1 MTRRMA
7 TKALCVGLL
16 AASFAFAQACAADGN
31 LQAGASELSSSQKA
45 VSPAAPTGRQSLVS
59 QDPKRAD
66 FLGEPVSQNAQR
78 LADWVADSGDNHGL
92 PFVIVDKVDAK
103 VFVFDKEGQLGGA
116 TPALVGLTRGD
127 DTVPG
132 ISGRKLSS
140 IRPNE
145 RITPAGRF
153 VAALDYN
160 SGGQRI
166 LWVDYDAGI
175 ALHPVVTTNP
185 KENRLQRLA
194 TPTPLD
200 NRISYGCINVS
211 AKFFQSVVMPAF
223 TGTDGVVYISPEVH
237 SIHEV
242 FPTYYEVAP
251 HSPSQILD
259 SHTPAL

>member
-1 MTRRMA
+1 MHVQAMV
-7 TKALCVGLL
+7 TKAFCVGLL
-16 AASFAFAQACAADGN
+16 AASFAFTQARAAED
-31 LQAGASELSSSQKA
+31 LQVGTSDLSYSQKA
-45 VSPAAPTGRQSLVS
+45 VSPAPPTGRQPLMS
-59 QDPKRAD
+59 QGPKRAD
-66 FLGEPVSQNAQR
+66 FLREPVSQNAQH
-78 LADWVADSGDNHGL
+78 LADWVVDSGDNHGL
-92 PFVIVDKVDAK
+92 PFAIVDKVDAK
-103 VFVFDKEGQLGGA
+103 VFVFNKDGQLRGA

-140 IRPNE
+140 IRPSE

-153 VAALDYN
+153 VTALDYN

-211 AKFFQSVVMPAF
+211 AKFFKSVVTPAF
-223 TGTDGVVYISPEVH
+223 TGTDGVVYILPEVH
-237 SIHEV
+237 SFHEV
-242 FPTYYEVAP
+242 FPAYYEVAP
-251 HSPSQILD
+251 DSPPQIVN
-259 SHTPAL
+259 

>member
-1 MTRRMA
+1 MTKM
-7 TKALCVGLL
+7 LCVGLL
-16 AASFAFAQACAADGN
+16 AASFAFARACAAED
-31 LQAGASELSSSQKA
+31 LQVGTSELSSSQKA
-45 VSPAAPTGRQSLVS
+45 VSPAPPTGRQSLIS
-59 QDPKRAD
+59 QGPKRAD
-66 FLGEPVSQNAQR
+66 FLKEPVSQNAQH
-78 LADWVADSGDNHGL
+78 LADWVVDAGDNHRL
-92 PFVIVDKVDAK
+92 PFAIVDKVDAK
-103 VFVFDKEGQLGGA
+103 VFVFDKDGQLDGA

-153 VAALDYN
+153 VTALDYN

-211 AKFFQSVVMPAF
+211 VKFFKNVVTPAF
-223 TGTDGVVYISPEVH
+223 TGTDGIVYILPEVH

-242 FPTYYEVAP
+242 FPAYYEVTSRS
-251 HSPSQILD
+251 SPQ
-259 SHTPAL
+259 

>member
-1 MTRRMA
+1 MHMTRAMV

-16 AASFAFAQACAADGN
+16 AAGFAFAQTCAADEN
-31 LQAGASELSSSQKA
+31 LQAGASDLSPSHKA
-45 VSPAAPTGRQSLVS
+45 EPSAAPAEHQPLMPQG
-59 QDPKRAD
+59 PKRAN
-66 FLGEPVSQNAQR
+66 FLREPVSLNAQH
-78 LADWVADSGDNHGL
+78 LADWVVDSGDNHGL

-140 IRPNE
+140 IRPSE

-153 VAALDYN
+153 VTALDYN

-211 AKFFQSVVMPAF
+211 AKFFKSVVTPAF
-223 TGTDGVVYISPEVH
+223 TGTDGIVYILPEIR

-242 FPTYYEVAP
+242 FPAYYEVAP
-251 HSPSQILD
+251 HSPPQIVN
-259 SHTPAL
+259 

>member
-1 MTRRMA
+1 MTRA
-7 TKALCVGLL
+7 IVTKAFCVGLL
-16 AASFAFAQACAADGN
+16 AASFAFAQACAAED
-31 LQAGASELSSSQKA
+31 LQAGASDLSSSQKTVA
-45 VSPAAPTGRQSLVS
+45 PAPPAGRQP
-59 QDPKRAD
+59 QGPKRAD
-66 FLGEPVSQNAQR
+66 FLREPVSQNAQH
-78 LADWVADSGDNHGL
+78 LADWVVDSSDNHGL
-92 PFVIVDKVDAK
+92 PFAIVDKVDAK
-103 VFVFDKEGQLGGA
+103 VFVFDKEGELGGA

-153 VAALDYN
+153 VTALDHN
-160 SGGQRI
+160 SAGQRI

-200 NRISYGCINVS
+200 NRISYGCINVP
-211 AKFFQSVVMPAF
+211 AKFFKSVVTPAF
-223 TGTDGVVYISPEVH
+223 TGTDGVVYILPEVH
-237 SIHEV
+237 SIREV
-242 FPTYYEVAP
+242 FPSYYEVAS
-251 HSPSQILD
+251 HSPPQ
-259 SHTPAL
+259 